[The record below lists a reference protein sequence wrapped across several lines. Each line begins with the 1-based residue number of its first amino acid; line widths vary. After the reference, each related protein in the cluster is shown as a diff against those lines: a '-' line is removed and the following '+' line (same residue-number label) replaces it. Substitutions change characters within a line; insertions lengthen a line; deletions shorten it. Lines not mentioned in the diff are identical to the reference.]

1 MTQGS
6 PLIMA
11 TWPARNSCAVFIRI
25 SDGIKDKNR
34 PRIIGSVPVS
44 SQAALLRQV
53 APGRARD
60 AGNGEPLPSLATPS
74 GATCRATLRAGP
86 VFCAMRRFSS
96 LIWNDQTVLL
106 VPCLAQKQAT
116 ARLRTKREQTLTN
129 LYKKRPAFPP
139 DRRRQP
145 ACASSVPHGAG
156 VPAGVVA
163 SRTRLHR
170 CQ

>member
-44 SQAALLRQV
+44 SQAALLRQGP
-53 APGRARD
+53 PGRAAFRKARD
-60 AGNGEPLPSLATPS
+60 AGSGEPLPSLATPP

-86 VFCAMRRFSS
+86 VFARCGVSRRLFGTPNCTPRA
-96 LIWNDQTVLL
+96 LPRAKTGYGAAAYETGTDPNQ
-106 VPCLAQKQAT
+106 
-116 ARLRTKREQTLTN
+116 
-129 LYKKRPAFPP
+129 
-139 DRRRQP
+139 
-145 ACASSVPHGAG
+145 SV
-156 VPAGVVA
+156 
-163 SRTRLHR
+163 
-170 CQ
+170 